1 MAEFGEGQLSAE
13 DTLRKLLGTLTEVTE
28 AVAQLAREVRSEKK
42 MVETLFAASYGMKWP
57 TADMLQVLKAA
68 YVSARDA
75 APEIEKPII
84 DQHIARI
91 DELLQVDQTGA
102 KPTVH

>member
-1 MAEFGEGQLSAE
+1 MSAE
-13 DTLRKLLGTLTEVTE
+13 SSVRKLMQTLEELTT
-28 AVAQLAREVRSEKK
+28 AMAQIAREVRAEKK

-57 TADMLQVLKAA
+57 TADMLQVLRAA
-68 YVSARDA
+68 YVSVREN

-84 DQHIARI
+84 DQHLARI
-91 DELLQVDQTGA
+91 DELLRVDQTGA